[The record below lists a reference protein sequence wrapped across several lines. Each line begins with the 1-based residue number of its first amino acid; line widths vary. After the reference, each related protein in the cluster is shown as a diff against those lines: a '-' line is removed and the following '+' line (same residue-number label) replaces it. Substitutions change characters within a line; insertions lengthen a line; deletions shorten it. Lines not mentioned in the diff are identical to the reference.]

1 MKLSIVMVNWNTR
14 DYLLDAVGSILQNP
28 PECDYEI
35 IVVDNASSDGSADAV
50 AAQYPRVL
58 LISNTENA
66 GYARGNNQGI
76 QASRGAF
83 VLLLNPDVLVPAG
96 ALSRALRVMEAEPA
110 IGALGAKLIHPD
122 GRVQKS
128 IRGFPTPFAIAC
140 EAVGLARLFPRSHV
154 LAAYRM
160 PWFDY
165 EKRSDVDQP
174 MGTFLLIRREA
185 LDQVGLLDER
195 FPVFF
200 NEVDWCYRAR
210 RAGWRIVYVP
220 EVAIIHYG
228 GASTRQVA
236 PAMAWESRRGLL
248 TFFRKHYSKLWHAPV
263 YWLACV
269 TSWIQAWMV
278 SRRRRTLRGAS

>member
-50 AAQYPRVL
+50 AAQYPGVR

-76 QASRGAF
+76 RVSRGAF

-96 ALSRALRVMEAEPA
+96 ALSLALRVMEAEPA
-110 IGALGAKLIHPD
+110 IGAIGAKLIHPD

-140 EAVGLARLFPRSHV
+140 EAFGLARLFPRSHV

-165 EKRSDVDQP
+165 DRRGDVDQP

-248 TFFRKHYSKLWHAPV
+248 TFLRKHYSKPWHAPV
-263 YWLACV
+263 YWLARV